1 LALAREEAIFGAMN
15 EGRTGCAVCGAAP
28 TGSAGLSRV
37 IIQGRALWL
46 CLDHATTVA
55 VAMPETFEQMRAL
68 FAVPAAQAAGAHSKT
83 DRRSPIDRRRRDD
96 RRVFPPR
103 SEGRRMAYGRRA
115 TDPVD

>member
-1 LALAREEAIFGAMN
+1 MN
-15 EGRTGCAVCGAAP
+15 QATNGCAVCGASAP
-28 TGSAGLSRV
+28 GATGMSRV

-68 FAVPAAQAAGAHSKT
+68 FVQPAAADDGIARGSMA

-103 SEGRRMAYGRRA
+103 AEGRRMAYGRRA
-115 TDPVD
+115 TDPID

>member
-1 LALAREEAIFGAMN
+1 MN

-28 TGSAGLSRV
+28 TGSTGLSRV
-37 IIQGRALWL
+37 IMQGRALWL

-55 VAMPETFEQMRAL
+55 VAMPETFDQMRAL
-68 FAVPAAQAAGAHSKT
+68 FAKPAGHIDAAA

-103 SEGRRMAYGRRA
+103 LEGRRMSYGRRA
-115 TDPVD
+115 TDPLD

>member
-1 LALAREEAIFGAMN
+1 MN
-15 EGRTGCAVCGAAP
+15 EATNGCAVCGA
-28 TGSAGLSRV
+28 SANAKSTAGMSRV

-55 VAMPETFEQMRAL
+55 VAMPETFEQMREL
-68 FAVPAAQAAGAHSKT
+68 FVQPTSAADDGLVRDSLV

-115 TDPVD
+115 SDPID

>member
-1 LALAREEAIFGAMN
+1 MN
-15 EGRTGCAVCGAAP
+15 DGTAGCAVCGAAP
-28 TGSAGLSRV
+28 TGSTGLSRV

-68 FAVPAAQAAGAHSKT
+68 FVQPAAGDDGPARDATS

-103 SEGRRMAYGRRA
+103 SEGRRMSYGRRA
-115 TDPVD
+115 SDPVD

>member
-1 LALAREEAIFGAMN
+1 M
-15 EGRTGCAVCGAAP
+15 CGAVP
-28 TGSAGLSRV
+28 TGSTGLSRV

-68 FAVPAAQAAGAHSKT
+68 FVQPTTAATESGLVRADAMVDQ
-83 DRRSPIDRRRRDD
+83 RSPIDRRRRDD

-103 SEGRRMAYGRRA
+103 SEGRRMTYGRRA
-115 TDPVD
+115 SDPLD

>member
-1 LALAREEAIFGAMN
+1 MN
-15 EGRTGCAVCGAAP
+15 EGTTGCAVCGTGP
-28 TGSAGLSRV
+28 TGSTGLARV

-68 FAVPAAQAAGAHSKT
+68 FVQPDAADDGLRRDSMIE
-83 DRRSPIDRRRRDD
+83 RRSPIDRRRRDD

-103 SEGRRMAYGRRA
+103 SEGRRMSYGRRA
-115 TDPVD
+115 TDPID

>member
-1 LALAREEAIFGAMN
+1 MVGPMN
-15 EGRTGCAVCGAAP
+15 EGKTGCAVCGAAP

-46 CLDHATTVA
+46 CLNHATTVA

-68 FAVPAAQAAGAHSKT
+68 FVQPATTSSAASGLTRADAT
-83 DRRSPIDRRRRDD
+83 VDRRSPIDRRRRDD

-103 SEGRRMAYGRRA
+103 IEGRRMAYGRRA
-115 TDPVD
+115 TDPID

>member
-1 LALAREEAIFGAMN
+1 
-15 EGRTGCAVCGAAP
+15 
-28 TGSAGLSRV
+28 V

-55 VAMPETFEQMRAL
+55 VAMPETFDQMRAL
-68 FAVPAAQAAGAHSKT
+68 FVQPAGQSSVDAAA

-103 SEGRRMAYGRRA
+103 LEGRRMSYGRRA
-115 TDPVD
+115 TDPLD

>member
-1 LALAREEAIFGAMN
+1 MN

-28 TGSAGLSRV
+28 TGSTGLSRV

-68 FAVPAAQAAGAHSKT
+68 FVQPAAGDEGLQRIDSMV

-115 TDPVD
+115 TDPIE

>member
-1 LALAREEAIFGAMN
+1 MN
-15 EGRTGCAVCGAAP
+15 DGTAGCAVCGAAP
-28 TGSAGLSRV
+28 TGSTGLSRV

-68 FAVPAAQAAGAHSKT
+68 FVQPAAGDDGPARNATS

-103 SEGRRMAYGRRA
+103 SEGRRMSYGRRA
-115 TDPVD
+115 SDPVD